1 MTLVGKILILLILIM
16 SLVFMSFTV
25 MVYSTHRNWK
35 DLVENP
41 QSGLRAQLTKK
52 QAEVQQL
59 ELKRQEAL
67 DQLAHEKAARTKAIA
82 VLEVR
87 KLDMEEQLAKKE
99 DELRTLQS
107 DSRAAIKTLD
117 TAQSE
122 MARLKDEVEQL
133 RVEITQ
139 TRQDRNTQ
147 VAEVRTLTDKL
158 NQGEGTL
165 KRLKERNEQLVSE
178 LSRAS
183 LVVEGNGLSLDD
195 PIDKIAPKLDGVVTA
210 VRNNDL
216 IEVSLGSDEGIRR
229 GHEVDVYTSQGGY
242 LGRATVVETSN
253 DRSVAKIISAF
264 RQGVMR
270 KGDRVATRLL

>member
-1 MTLVGKILILLILIM
+1 MTLVGKILVVLILIM

-41 QSGLRAQLTKK
+41 QTGLKAQLTAK
-52 QAEVQQL
+52 QNELRQKEQQ
-59 ELKRQEAL
+59 RQEAL
-67 DQLAHEKAARTKAIA
+67 DQLAHEKAARTKAIS

-87 KLDMEEQLAKKE
+87 KLEMEEQLAKKE
-99 DELRTLQS
+99 DELRTLQI
-107 DSRAAIKTLD
+107 DSRNAIKTLD

-133 RVEITQ
+133 RLEIKK
-139 TRQDRNTQ
+139 TRQDRNVQ

-158 NQGEGTL
+158 NQGEGQL

-195 PIDKIAPKLDGVVTA
+195 PIDKIAPKLDGVITA
-210 VRNNDL
+210 VRNTNL
-216 IEVSLGSDEGIRR
+216 IEVSLGSDEG
-229 GHEVDVYTSQGGY
+229 HS
-242 LGRATVVETSN
+242 S
-253 DRSVAKIISAF
+253 RS
-264 RQGVMR
+264 
-270 KGDRVATRLL
+270 